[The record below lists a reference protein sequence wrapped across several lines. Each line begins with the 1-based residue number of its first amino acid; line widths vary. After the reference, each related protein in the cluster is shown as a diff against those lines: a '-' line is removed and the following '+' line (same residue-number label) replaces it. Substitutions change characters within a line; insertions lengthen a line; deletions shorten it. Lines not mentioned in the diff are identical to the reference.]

1 MESTIYEPHT
11 SLLSKIKSKP
21 LIIQKIF
28 AYALNRPYILPYL
41 INKDKALVDK
51 LNEIFSKVSRYNN
64 KLDKEFVDNL
74 VKYSEIKKMNEK
86 IKEVY
91 DKIKTKIDNLKYN
104 YLKTNLNF
112 SILNYI
118 YNYIEH
124 RYLHYNHLT
133 FDQTMIKSL
142 IFGFIYSLDSFNLTL
157 LPQKNIYLDG
167 DFIFEAGKYNMKSQ
181 EKNKNNQKI
190 KLFLL
195 FDENYFFNNIFYKIK
210 LPNIE
215 ELEIF
220 FDPEYKELL
229 LKQNNSL
236 HIYLNNY
243 LSKID
248 HLDKINKIN
257 FHNLELKDDLYQS
270 ILGYLFDGYYYE
282 TDENIR
288 QQLTLMQNLKTVKL
302 EMTFLYIYEKIK
314 LYYLLYELFPLL
326 NLYSSN
332 KNIIPNF
339 NFPYYLVNKI
349 FIINNINAPLV
360 CDKIISFIDIMMKN
374 NSENIEFIFVIN
386 HNKLIIEEEDNKNEK
401 DKLVN
406 KIDLTKLREFCF
418 INENPDDI
426 KKVIDK
432 FNFNNDINYHEYKGY
447 DKENNLIYYR
457 YGENSIES
465 FDLIDLFKNNKI
477 LEKIE
482 FIKEELNV
490 EYNQERS
497 SLTISYNG
505 EPTMNTSNLFSLKNF
520 SKFIKV
526 QKDLKELIINRFNFN
541 FEDVINDNIQ
551 ILTINYEKK
560 ISTVEYKILNGDS
573 SLSGFT
579 NLRKLNLGIDSEK
592 LNFLKKNIPKGLKEV
607 NLIFKQFNITGYISR
622 VIKKFK
628 KNKREI
634 KIETIEKGIDKN
646 EEDDDD
652 NYEEYEGEEEDDYYY
667 EEDE

>member
-167 DFIFEAGKYNMKSQ
+167 DFIFEVGKYNMKSQ
-181 EKNKNNQKI
+181 EKNKNKQKI

-332 KNIIPNF
+332 KNIIPNI
-339 NFPYYLVNKI
+339 NFSYYIVNKI

-360 CDKIISFIDIMMKN
+360 CDKIISFIDLMMKN

-386 HNKLIIEEEDNKNEK
+386 HNKLIIEEEENKNEK

-560 ISTVEYKILNGDS
+560 ISTVENRILNEDS

-579 NLRKLNLGIDSEK
+579 NLRKLNLGINSKK
-592 LNFLKKNIPKGLKEV
+592 LNFLKTNIPKGLKEV
-607 NLIFKQFNITGYISR
+607 NLIFKQFNKDGYISK

-628 KNKREI
+628 KNKREL

>member
-1 MESTIYEPHT
+1 
-11 SLLSKIKSKP
+11 
-21 LIIQKIF
+21 
-28 AYALNRPYILPYL
+28 
-41 INKDKALVDK
+41 
-51 LNEIFSKVSRYNN
+51 
-64 KLDKEFVDNL
+64 
-74 VKYSEIKKMNEK
+74 
-86 IKEVY
+86 
-91 DKIKTKIDNLKYN
+91 
-104 YLKTNLNF
+104 
-112 SILNYI
+112 
-118 YNYIEH
+118 
-124 RYLHYNHLT
+124 
-133 FDQTMIKSL
+133 MIKSL
-142 IFGFIYSLDSFNLTL
+142 IFGFIFSLDSFNLTL

-167 DFIFEAGKYNMKSQ
+167 DFIFEAGEYNMKSQ
-181 EKNKNNQKI
+181 EKNKNKQKI

-220 FDPEYKELL
+220 FDSEYKELL

-332 KNIIPNF
+332 KNIIPNI
-339 NFPYYLVNKI
+339 NFSYYIVNKI
-349 FIINNINAPLV
+349 FIINNVNAPLV
-360 CDKIISFIDIMMKN
+360 CDKIISFIDLMMKN

-386 HNKLIIEEEDNKNEK
+386 HNKLIIEEEENKNEK

-426 KKVIDK
+426 KKVIDN

-457 YGENSIES
+457 YGENIIES
-465 FDLIDLFKNNKI
+465 FDLIDLFKNSKI

-560 ISTVEYKILNGDS
+560 ISTVENRILNEDS

-579 NLRKLNLGIDSEK
+579 NLRKLNLGINAEK

-607 NLIFKQFNITGYISR
+607 NLIFKQFNITGYISK